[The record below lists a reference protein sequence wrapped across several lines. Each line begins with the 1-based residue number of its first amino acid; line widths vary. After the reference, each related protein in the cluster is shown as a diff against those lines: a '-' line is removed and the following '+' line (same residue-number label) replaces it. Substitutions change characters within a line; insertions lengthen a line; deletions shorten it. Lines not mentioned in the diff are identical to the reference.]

1 MNSERVSEKIVQ
13 PTEQNGSDWE
23 SVSNLV
29 DKMGKIAI
37 GTQRD
42 EGKETK
48 IDTDS
53 QDHNDEHMHN
63 MTVDEFAAE
72 MGLSKVSVYERIRS
86 LPDSEMKKEKRE
98 GSRVVLSVLSPE
110 QQQQLQELIGMPPP
124 PGFVSV
130 KDFSD
135 TLGITAQ
142 AIRRHIPNED
152 LMMFREK
159 GEKKKKQYLSEKQQR
174 DLLKLFQVAPENY
187 ILIDDYAA
195 SIGVN
200 EKFVR
205 EKIPEDKLEKFKDS
219 KSNQSRVYLSPE
231 LIDYF
236 LSVVRPPENYR
247 RLTEFLKENGLK
259 KSDEDISSAVSK
271 SSINKYMGEDDSRP
285 VDYVSPEQQ
294 NLILD
299 SVRPPEGYMSYDVFS
314 QQTGIEITR
323 LSDYIKELG
332 MKDDIKKYK
341 SVEDS
346 RKRYYLS
353 PEQQKRIKKFRGER
367 PPMDYKTPEEI
378 AAMMNVSAS
387 NVWRRIRELKYDQDS
402 NSFIGRNNYRK
413 FYLSPQQQSEL
424 LEIVGIKPPDG
435 FIALDAFAR
444 QINYNETSIR
454 SFIPKFERF
463 RFKGD
468 NDTMPKD
475 YLSPG
480 QQADIIERA
489 EKTNSGTSIPENTI
503 AFYLSQ
509 SGQNIVQGFKP
520 DWLKNPD
527 TGGNLEIDIFIN
539 PPGVG
544 IEYDG
549 CYYHQDAKR
558 DIKKDRLAMEHGCR
572 IIHIREKGCP
582 ELLGD
587 SICIERQKN
596 NDASDLAECI
606 RQCLQLLNLPELDID
621 IARDRKAVLEYIDKR
636 MSKRIN
642 DSKQLEDTSPAA

>member
-1 MNSERVSEKIVQ
+1 MNSEKVSENIVQ
-13 PTEQNGSDWE
+13 PIEQSKSGWGS
-23 SVSNLV
+23 VANLSN
-29 DKMGKIAI
+29 KMGKIAI
-37 GTQRD
+37 DTQRD
-42 EGKETK
+42 KGKETK

-53 QDHNDEHMHN
+53 RDYTDEHMHN
-63 MTVDEFAAE
+63 MTVDEFSAE
-72 MGLSKVSVYERIRS
+72 IGLSKASIYDRIRS
-86 LPDSEMKKEKRE
+86 LPGFRMEKEKRE

-110 QQQQLQELIGMPPP
+110 QQWQLQELVGMPPP

-130 KDFSD
+130 KNFSD

-142 AIRRHIPNED
+142 AIRGHIPNED

-159 GEKKKKQYLSEKQQR
+159 GEKKKKQYLSEEQQEY
-174 DLLKLFQVAPENY
+174 LLKLFQVAPENY
-187 ILIDDYAA
+187 MLIDDYAA

-205 EKIPEDKLEKFKDS
+205 QRIPEDKLEMFKDP

-231 LIDYF
+231 LRNYF
-236 LSVVRPPENYR
+236 LSIVRPPDDYK

-259 KSDEDISSAVSK
+259 KSDESISSVISNLPIDK
-271 SSINKYMGEDDSRP
+271 FMGENDSRP
-285 VDYVSPEQQ
+285 IDYVSPEQQ

-299 SVRPPEGYMSYDVFS
+299 SVRPPEGYMSYDDFS

-323 LSDYIKELG
+323 LSDYIEELG
-332 MKDDIKKYK
+332 MRGEIEKYK
-341 SVEDS
+341 SVDDS

-353 PEQQKRIKKFRGER
+353 PEQQKRIKEVRGER

-378 AAMMNVSAS
+378 ATMMDVSVA
-387 NVWRRIRELKYDQDS
+387 NVWRRIRELGYDQDS

-454 SFIPKFERF
+454 SFIPKSERF

-489 EKTNSGTSIPENTI
+489 EKTNSGTSIPESTI

-527 TGGNLEIDIFIN
+527 TGRNLEIDIFIN
-539 PPGVG
+539 PPGIG

-549 CYYHQDAKR
+549 CYYHQDANR
-558 DIKKDRLAMEHGCR
+558 DMKKDRLAMEHGCR

-582 ELLGD
+582 ELLGN

-596 NDASDLAECI
+596 NDTSDLAECI
-606 RQCLQLLNLPELDID
+606 RQCTQLLNLPEPNID
-621 IARDRKAVLEYIDKR
+621 IARDRKAILEYIDKR

-642 DSKQLEDTSPAA
+642 TGEQLEDTSPAA